1 MHCHLVEIERR
12 GGPFYQD
19 SRKYEAAFSCEF
31 SFVKAMWCL
40 KQDGIRS
47 IMQVMGGIKVLGSKQ
62 KCDSSLGHSQSLK
75 IYPFISFGC
84 LALGMFSVPSF
95 QLFGS
100 NQVEI
105 AN

>member
-62 KCDSSLGHSQSLK
+62 KCDSSLGLL
-75 IYPFISFGC
+75 FLLFNC
-84 LALGMFSVPSF
+84 LGQIKWKLQIKGDEKV
-95 QLFGS
+95 GG
-100 NQVEI
+100 I
-105 AN
+105 